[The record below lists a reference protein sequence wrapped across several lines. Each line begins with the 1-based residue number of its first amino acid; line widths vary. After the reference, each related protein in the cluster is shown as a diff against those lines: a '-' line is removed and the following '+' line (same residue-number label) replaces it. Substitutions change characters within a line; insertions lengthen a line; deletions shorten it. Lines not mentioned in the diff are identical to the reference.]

1 MAYDTRG
8 QRGCGCCGPVGCV
21 SGLLLIIVLSVAAFF
36 VVRFAWDLSDQPLP
50 GNQSAVPPGAYP
62 QVRHRLNDFMGNAEI
77 RSVLLSEADVNAMLG
92 DSPELAFLG
101 KGVTIAF
108 RENEAELRFR
118 VPLHLFPFNTKY
130 LNCEVFLRPIV
141 SWGKVTVNVS
151 RVTSA
156 GKPLDPI
163 TFRGFKEQV
172 EPLLNQMLSWLNE
185 RQQSR
190 AIQSIRVQ
198 NGSMLLER

>member
-1 MAYDTRG
+1 
-8 QRGCGCCGPVGCV
+8 
-21 SGLLLIIVLSVAAFF
+21 
-36 VVRFAWDLSDQPLP
+36 
-50 GNQSAVPPGAYP
+50 
-62 QVRHRLNDFMGNAEI
+62 
-77 RSVLLSEADVNAMLG
+77 MLE
-92 DSPELAFLG
+92 DAPELAFLG

-130 LNCEVFLRPIV
+130 LNYEVFLRPMV

-151 RVTSA
+151 RATSA

-185 RQQSR
+185 MRQSR
-190 AIQSIRVQ
+190 AIQSVRVQ
-198 NGSMLLER
+198 NGSILLER

>member
-8 QRGCGCCGPVGCV
+8 KRGCGCCGPVGCV
-21 SGLLLIIVLSVAAFF
+21 SGLLLDIVWSCAAFI

-50 GNQSAVPPGAYP
+50 VRQNTVPPGAYP

-77 RSVLLSEADVNAMLG
+77 RSVLLSEADINAMLE
-92 DSPELAFLG
+92 DAPELAFLG
-101 KGVTIAF
+101 KGASIAF

-130 LNCEVFLRPIV
+130 LNYEVFLRPIV

-163 TFRGFKEQV
+163 TLRGFKEQV

-185 RQQSR
+185 MRQSR

-198 NGSMLLER
+198 NGSILLER

>member
-21 SGLLLIIVLSVAAFF
+21 GGLLLIIVLSVAAFF

-50 GNQSAVPPGAYP
+50 VNQNAVPPGAYS

-77 RSVLLSEADVNAMLG
+77 RSVLLSEADVNAMLE
-92 DSPELAFLG
+92 DAPELAFLG
-101 KGVTIAF
+101 KGASIAF

-118 VPLHLFPFNTKY
+118 VPLHLFPFKTKY
-130 LNCEVFLRPIV
+130 LNYEVFLRPIV

-163 TFRGFKEQV
+163 TLRGFKEQV

-185 RQQSR
+185 TQQSR
-190 AIQSIRVQ
+190 AIQNIRVQ

>member
-1 MAYDTRG
+1 MAYETRRQG
-8 QRGCGCCGPVGCV
+8 GCGCCGTLGCV
-21 SGLLLIIVLSVAAFF
+21 AALLLIIVLGVVVFF
-36 VVRFAWDLSDQPLP
+36 AVRFAWNLSDQPLP
-50 GNQSAVPPGAYP
+50 GNRSAVPPGAYP
-62 QVRHRLNDFMGNAEI
+62 QVRHKLNDFMGNAEI
-77 RSVLLSEADVNAMLG
+77 RSVLLSDADVNAMLE
-92 DSPELAFLG
+92 DAPELTFLG
-101 KGVTIAF
+101 KGATIVF

-118 VPLHLFPFNTKY
+118 VPLHLLPFNTKY
-130 LNCEVFLRPIV
+130 LNYEVFLRPII

-172 EPLLNQMLSWLNE
+172 EPFLDQVLSWLNDI
-185 RQQSR
+185 QQSR

-198 NGSMLLER
+198 NGSVLLER

>member
-1 MAYDTRG
+1 MVYDARG

-36 VVRFAWDLSDQPLP
+36 VVRFVWDLSDQPLP
-50 GNQSAVPPGAYP
+50 GNQSAVPPDAYP
-62 QVRHRLNDFMGNAEI
+62 QVRQRLNDFMANAEI
-77 RSVLLSEADVNAMLG
+77 RSVLLSEADVNAMLE
-92 DSPELAFLG
+92 DAPELAFLG
-101 KGVTIAF
+101 KGVSVAF

-130 LNCEVFLRPIV
+130 LNYEVFLRPIV

-163 TFRGFKEQV
+163 TFRGFKDQV
-172 EPLLNQMLSWLNE
+172 EPLLNQILSWLNE
-185 RQQSR
+185 MRQPR
-190 AIQSIRVQ
+190 AIQSIRAQ
-198 NGSMLLER
+198 NGSILLER